1 MKDLVFTPV
10 IVALPALMVVM
21 SARPIPAPADAF
33 VVAHRGASA
42 YAPEH
47 TIAAYTLALEQG
59 ADYVEQDLTLTSD
72 GVLVCLHDD
81 TLERTTD
88 VEARFPD
95 RAVVEHGPGGQPVK
109 RWYANDF
116 TLAELKTLD
125 AGSWFD
131 ARFAGARIPT
141 FEEAIVLVKGR
152 AGIFP
157 ELKSPA
163 RLNARGA
170 DVEQA
175 VAGVLAT
182 HGLRDA
188 QVKGRPAVYLQSFEE
203 KTVRRLATLLPAV
216 PRTFLLGRGRR
227 GAVADR
233 GRPARG
239 EDVRDCDRPGAAADR
254 GAPGDRRRRA
264 CGGPCGR
271 ALHLPP
277 GARFWRRRA
286 RGGARRHAPLPR
298 RLPRRRRVH
307 RQPGSVPALNT
318 SRPAASSAGIESRC
332 DSPGT

>member
-1 MKDLVFTPV
+1 MRIALVVTAL
-10 IVALPALMVVM
+10 VAASMASP
-21 SARPIPAPADAF
+21 SRPF
-33 VVAHRGASA
+33 LVAHRGASG

-59 ADYVEQDLTLTSD
+59 ADYVEQDLTITSD

-95 RAVVEHGPGGQPVK
+95 RAVVENGPGGQPAK

-131 ARFAGARIPT
+131 ARFGEARIPT
-141 FEEAIVLVKGR
+141 FEEAIALVKGR

-175 VAGVLAT
+175 VAGVLAK
-182 HGLRDA
+182 HGLTDA

-216 PRTFLLGRGRR
+216 PRTFLLGGKEAARWLTADGLREVKTFATAIGPAR
-227 GAVADR
+227 QLIEARPAIVAD
-233 GRPARG
+233 AH
-239 EDVRDCDRPGAAADR
+239 AAGLAVV
-254 GAPGDRRRRA
+254 PYT
-264 CGGPCGR
+264 
-271 ALHLPP
+271 
-277 GARFWRRRA
+277 F
-286 RGGARRHAPLPR
+286 
-298 RLPRRRRVH
+298 
-307 RQPGSVPALNT
+307 RQSPGSGDAG
-318 SRPAASSAGIESRC
+318 REAARADMRRFLVDYRVDGLFTDNPDLFPR
-332 DSPGT
+332 

>member
-1 MKDLVFTPV
+1 MRIALVVTAL
-10 IVALPALMVVM
+10 VAASMASP
-21 SARPIPAPADAF
+21 SRPF
-33 VVAHRGASA
+33 LVAHRGASG

-95 RAVVEHGPGGQPVK
+95 RAVVENGPGGQPAK

-131 ARFAGARIPT
+131 ARFGEARIPT
-141 FEEAIVLVKGR
+141 FEEAIALVKGR

-175 VAGVLAT
+175 VAGVLAK
-182 HGLRDA
+182 HGLTDA

-216 PRTFLLGRGRR
+216 PRTFLLGGKEAARWLTADGLREVKTFATAIGPAR
-227 GAVADR
+227 QLIEARPAIVAD
-233 GRPARG
+233 AH
-239 EDVRDCDRPGAAADR
+239 AAGLAVV
-254 GAPGDRRRRA
+254 PYT
-264 CGGPCGR
+264 
-271 ALHLPP
+271 
-277 GARFWRRRA
+277 F
-286 RGGARRHAPLPR
+286 
-298 RLPRRRRVH
+298 
-307 RQPGSVPALNT
+307 RQSPGSGDAG
-318 SRPAASSAGIESRC
+318 REAARADMRRFLVDYRVDGLFTDNPDLFPR
-332 DSPGT
+332 

>member
-1 MKDLVFTPV
+1 MKDLVLTLV
-10 IVALPALMVVM
+10 TVTLPALMVVL
-21 SARPIPAPADAF
+21 SARPVPAPADAF

-59 ADYVEQDLTLTSD
+59 ADYVEQDLTVTSD

-95 RAVVEHGPGGQPVK
+95 RAVVERGPDGQPAK

-131 ARFAGARIPT
+131 SRFAGARIPT
-141 FEEAIVLVKGR
+141 FEEAIALVKGR

-175 VAGVLAT
+175 VAGVLAK
-182 HGLRDA
+182 HGLTDA

-203 KTVRRLATLLPAV
+203 KTVRRLATLLPSV
-216 PRTFLLGRGRR
+216 PRTFLLGGKDAARWLTKDGLREAKTFATAIGPAR
-227 GAVADR
+227 QLIEARPAIVADAHAAGLAVVPYTFR
-233 GRPARG
+233 QAAGSGDAGRETAR
-239 EDVRDCDRPGAAADR
+239 ADM
-254 GAPGDRRRRA
+254 RRFLVDYRVD
-264 CGGPCGR
+264 GLFTDNPD
-271 ALHLPP
+271 L
-277 GARFWRRRA
+277 F
-286 RGGARRHAPLPR
+286 PR
-298 RLPRRRRVH
+298 
-307 RQPGSVPALNT
+307 
-318 SRPAASSAGIESRC
+318 
-332 DSPGT
+332 

>member
-1 MKDLVFTPV
+1 MRIALVLTAL
-10 IVALPALMVVM
+10 VAASMASP
-21 SARPIPAPADAF
+21 SRPF
-33 VVAHRGASA
+33 LVAHRGASG

-59 ADYVEQDLTLTSD
+59 ADYVEQDLTITSD

-95 RAVVEHGPGGQPVK
+95 RAVVENGPGGQPAK
-109 RWYANDF
+109 RWYA
-116 TLAELKTLD
+116 D

-131 ARFAGARIPT
+131 ARFGEARIPT
-141 FEEAIVLVKGR
+141 FEEAIALVKGR

-175 VAGVLAT
+175 VAGVLAK
-182 HGLRDA
+182 HGLTDA

-216 PRTFLLGRGRR
+216 PRTFLLGGKEAARWLTADGLREVKTFATAIGPAR
-227 GAVADR
+227 QLIEARPAIVAD
-233 GRPARG
+233 AH
-239 EDVRDCDRPGAAADR
+239 AAGLAVV
-254 GAPGDRRRRA
+254 PYT
-264 CGGPCGR
+264 
-271 ALHLPP
+271 
-277 GARFWRRRA
+277 F
-286 RGGARRHAPLPR
+286 
-298 RLPRRRRVH
+298 
-307 RQPGSVPALNT
+307 RQSPGSGDAG
-318 SRPAASSAGIESRC
+318 REAARADMRRFLVDYRVDGLFTDNPDLFPR
-332 DSPGT
+332 

>member
-1 MKDLVFTPV
+1 MRIALVVTAL
-10 IVALPALMVVM
+10 VAASMASP
-21 SARPIPAPADAF
+21 SRPF
-33 VVAHRGASA
+33 LVAHRGASG

-59 ADYVEQDLTLTSD
+59 ADYVEQDLTITSD

-95 RAVVEHGPGGQPVK
+95 RAVVENGPGGQPAK

-131 ARFAGARIPT
+131 ARFGEARIPT
-141 FEEAIVLVKGR
+141 FEEAIALVKGR

-175 VAGVLAT
+175 VAGVLAK
-182 HGLRDA
+182 HGLTDA

-216 PRTFLLGRGRR
+216 PRTFLLGGMEAARWLTADGLREVKTFATAIGPAR
-227 GAVADR
+227 QLIEARPAIVADAHAAGLAVVPYTFR
-233 GRPARG
+233 Q
-239 EDVRDCDRPGAAADR
+239 RPGSGDAGREAARADM
-254 GAPGDRRRRA
+254 RRFLVDYRVD
-264 CGGPCGR
+264 GLFTDNPD
-271 ALHLPP
+271 L
-277 GARFWRRRA
+277 F
-286 RGGARRHAPLPR
+286 PR
-298 RLPRRRRVH
+298 
-307 RQPGSVPALNT
+307 
-318 SRPAASSAGIESRC
+318 
-332 DSPGT
+332 

>member
-1 MKDLVFTPV
+1 MKDLVLTLV
-10 IVALPALMVVM
+10 TVTLPALMVVL
-21 SARPIPAPADAF
+21 SARPVPAPADAF

-95 RAVVEHGPGGQPVK
+95 RAVVENGPDGQPAK

-141 FEEAIVLVKGR
+141 FEEAIALVKGR

-163 RLNARGA
+163 RLNARGV

-175 VAGVLAT
+175 VADVLAK
-182 HGLRDA
+182 HGLTDA

-203 KTVRRLATLLPAV
+203 KSVRRLATLLPAV
-216 PRTFLLGRGRR
+216 PRTLLVGGKDAARWLTADGLREAKTFATAIGPAR
-227 GAVADR
+227 QLIEARPAIVAD
-233 GRPARG
+233 AH
-239 EDVRDCDRPGAAADR
+239 AAGLAVV
-254 GAPGDRRRRA
+254 PYT
-264 CGGPCGR
+264 
-271 ALHLPP
+271 
-277 GARFWRRRA
+277 F
-286 RGGARRHAPLPR
+286 
-298 RLPRRRRVH
+298 
-307 RQPGSVPALNT
+307 RQGPGSGDAG
-318 SRPAASSAGIESRC
+318 REAARADMRRFLVDYRVDGLFTDNPDLFPR
-332 DSPGT
+332 